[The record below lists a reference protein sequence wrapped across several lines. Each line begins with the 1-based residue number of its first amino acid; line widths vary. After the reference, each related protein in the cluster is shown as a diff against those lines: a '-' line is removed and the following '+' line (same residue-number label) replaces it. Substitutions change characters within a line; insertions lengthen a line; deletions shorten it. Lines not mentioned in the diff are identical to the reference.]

1 MGWRYLLFT
10 IGGITLLIF
19 ILRFFVFNFR
29 ETPKYLVYRGRDEE
43 AINTMQHMADVNKK
57 ECGLSLEMFE
67 SLTSDESS
75 VGSGNSATPALG
87 AGKKQLNLNWSK
99 KAKLEMYR
107 YKMLFSSAKMTRLT
121 ILVWLTYIMDYWGFT
136 VAGKS
141 ITCTGGQLLTA
152 QASTSQVFLL

>member
-10 IGGITLLIF
+10 IGGITLFIF

-43 AINTMQHMADVNKK
+43 AINTLQHMAEINKK
-57 ECGLSLEMFE
+57 ECGLTLEMFE
-67 SLTSDESS
+67 SLQNDESS
-75 VGSGNSATPALG
+75 LGSGDSATPALG
-87 AGKKQLNLNWSK
+87 AGKKQLNLKWSK
-99 KAKLEMYR
+99 KAKLELYR

-136 VAGKS
+136 VAGKLKCLS
-141 ITCTGGQLLTA
+141 QDHLLT
-152 QASTSQVFLL
+152 F